1 MIEMGIIVGV
11 GLLVTMA
18 KMSWTWRIRLLSNPI
33 VMDVIIFLFL
43 VLLHWGTF
51 SGVMVATIG
60 ALVCSLVLSGGRKL
74 YGYVS
79 SGTYK
84 RGMFDISQHLT
95 SK

>member
-1 MIEMGIIVGV
+1 MIEMGIIVAI

-18 KMSWTWRIRLLSNPI
+18 KMSWRWRIRLLSNPL
-33 VMDVIIFLFL
+33 VIDILIFLFL
-43 VLLHWGTF
+43 MLIHWGTY

-74 YGYVS
+74 YGYIE
-79 SGTYK
+79 SGNYV